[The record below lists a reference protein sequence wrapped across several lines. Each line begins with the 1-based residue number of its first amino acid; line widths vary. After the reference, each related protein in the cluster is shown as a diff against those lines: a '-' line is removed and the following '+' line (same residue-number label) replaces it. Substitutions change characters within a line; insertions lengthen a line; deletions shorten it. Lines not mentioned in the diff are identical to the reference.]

1 MDSMRSLINTG
12 DYLEVLKALLEKE
25 AGDKARV
32 MYWGEVN
39 PQNKTLPFIFL
50 PMPEVID
57 TDWSGDG
64 RHEDKLSVSILIKV
78 PKSVDDAP
86 VVALNVGGF
95 VRSLILGQVFGEYVS
110 VEDDHFDHPE
120 DIGGQPLDW
129 DTNEQGYE
137 ITFTQVIRY
146 GTVEKQAFV
155 LKAIDIKETFGE
167 PKRIYEYQVDTGS
180 D

>member
-25 AGDKARV
+25 AGDNAHV

-50 PMPEVID
+50 QMPEVID
-57 TDWSGDG
+57 SDWSGDG
-64 RHEDKLSVSILIKV
+64 RHEDKLSVSILFKV
-78 PKSVDDAP
+78 PKNVDNAP
-86 VVALNVGGF
+86 IVALNVSGF
-95 VRSLILGQVFGEYVS
+95 VRSLILGQVFSDYVS
-110 VEDDHFDHPE
+110 IEDDHFDQPE

-137 ITFTQVIRY
+137 VTFTQAIRY
-146 GTVEKQAFV
+146 GTVEKAAFV
-155 LKAIDIKETFGE
+155 LKAIDIKETYGE
-167 PKRIYEYQVDTGS
+167 PKRIYEQQGDSGS
-180 D
+180 